1 MTRDQ
6 KSQEVKL
13 LLSPPYEI
21 PLLAIYAR
29 ICELLDKDIGLG
41 AFFMLERTRESE
53 QPRPLFRMKPP
64 QPEPNAPAEPMP
76 GVSVGPEAPEAASLD
91 KEWSAVPT
99 LKSFVRAESPTGL
112 GIPTYIPPPQPFP
125 KTPSM
130 EAPVVSLKLP
140 RK

>member
-1 MTRDQ
+1 MTKDQ

-29 ICELLDKDIGLG
+29 ICELLDKDIGLS
-41 AFFMLERTRESE
+41 AFFMMERTRESE
-53 QPRPLFRMKPP
+53 QPRPLFRMKP
-64 QPEPNAPAEPMP
+64 QPEPNAPAGPMP
-76 GVSVGPEAPEAASLD
+76 GVPAGPEAPEAASLD
-91 KEWSAVPT
+91 KEWPAVPT
-99 LKSFVRAESPTGL
+99 LKSFVRTESPTGL

-125 KTPSM
+125 RAPSM
-130 EAPVVSLKLP
+130 EAPVVSLKPP